1 LDENTKNAKAIALR
15 KAVVEDIE
23 NRIELLRA
31 EGSLNFPPN
40 YSPHNALQSAWL
52 ILQETVDRNKRPVLE
67 VCSRSSVTNALLDTV
82 IQGLSP
88 VKKQAYYIAYGDK
101 LSMFRSY
108 HGTKAVAKRL
118 NGVLDVNAQII
129 HEGDEFV
136 YEINDGVIKVVSHK
150 QTLENIDA
158 PIRAAYCVITF
169 SDGRPPYTEVM
180 SKKQIDAAWSKTKTG
195 GGTQK
200 EFPEEMAMRSV
211 INRACKRFVNT
222 SDDSDLVIEAFN
234 RSEGETDAP
243 EEAER
248 QIAAN
253 ANKGVVDASSAFSAT
268 TQKPANPS
276 AKRSNIAPI
285 DADYTPVPES
295 ADDENEPL
303 PWHEA
308 EDRGF

>member
-1 LDENTKNAKAIALR
+1 MADNNKAIAIS
-15 KAVVEDIE
+15 KSVVEE
-23 NRIELLRA
+23 VEKRIDALCKN
-31 EGSLNFPPN
+31 GSISFPEHYNPG
-40 YSPHNALQSAWL
+40 NALQSAWL
-52 ILQETVDRNKRPVLE
+52 ILQETLDRNKRPVLE
-67 VCSRSSVTNALLDTV
+67 VCTKPSVANALLDTV

-88 VKKQAYYIAYGDK
+88 AKKQVYYIAYGDK
-101 LSMFRSY
+101 LTSMRSY

-129 HEGDEFV
+129 HDGDEFT
-136 YEINDGVIKVVSHK
+136 YEIKDGVIRVIEHK

-200 EFPEEMAMRSV
+200 EFPTEMAMRSV

-234 RSEGETDAP
+234 RSGDELESAP

-253 ANKGVVDASSAFSAT
+253 ANKGVVDAADAFDGPKK
-268 TQKPANPS
+268 QPAK
-276 AKRSNIAPI
+276 AKEAI
-285 DADYTPVPES
+285 DADYEPV
-295 ADDENEPL
+295 DEPDGGEQL
-303 PWHEA
+303 PWDEPA
-308 EDRGF
+308 TERGF